1 MIPKPLDAILVAMEP
16 RAEGWLW
23 WSVVVGAIVV
33 VLLLLTLLRRRFIR
47 PLPRSPS
54 DTTDAWA
61 EAGRRLPVP
70 PPESTRDAGRGEEES
85 P

>member
-1 MIPKPLDAILVAMEP
+1 MEP
-16 RAEGWLW
+16 RTEGWLW
-23 WSVVVGAIVV
+23 WSVVVGAIIV
-33 VLLLLTLLRRRFIR
+33 VLLLLTLVRRRLIR

-54 DTTDAWA
+54 DTTDSWA

-70 PPESTRDAGRGEEES
+70 PREDTGDAGRGEEES